1 MMTFLLQFFLDHR
14 CINRVQIFKWFN
26 NQDEHGVHAY
36 KGFQQAKQLATSF
49 IRTLEEKQTAIVVTQ
64 PIKIE
69 PI

>member
-1 MMTFLLQFFLDHR
+1 
-14 CINRVQIFKWFN
+14 VQIFKWFN

-49 IRTLEEKQTAIVVTQ
+49 IRILEEKQPAIVVTQ